1 MECFIDIQD
10 VSKVYQI
17 GDTKVYALDEISL
30 QIDSGEFTAIIGSS
44 GSGKST
50 LMNILGCLDFPTKGH
65 YYLNGMDLSQLND
78 NQLSEIRNKTIG
90 FIFQSFNLIPS
101 LNALENVELQLTYG
115 EIERKKRHQIAK
127 DALIQ
132 VGLEQR
138 MYHRP
143 NEMSG
148 GQQQR
153 VAIARAI
160 AASPPVILA
169 DEPTGNLDSKSAT
182 EIMDILKNLSK
193 KGKTLILITH
203 DESIAQQADRIIK
216 IKDGKILMDEKNS

>member
-1 MECFIDIQD
+1 MERFIDIQD
-10 VSKVYQI
+10 VSKVYQV